1 MQSMGRLT
9 TSSRRSLG
17 WIGLAVVML
26 AALTVTALAMSRNT
40 HKTPPKR
47 PLAVALHNALSARP
61 VAGVSARFMLSEHLL
76 PGSSTAFS
84 NSPLAG
90 ASGSVWASGGRVRL
104 LIHSQL
110 GTEQL
115 TYDGGTLS
123 VFDPKQHSVYVV
135 DLKKQTASKEAAS
148 KEAAASKHDAVPSVA
163 EIGRMLTRLSSEALL
178 SGAIPDNLAGR
189 PAYTVKLT
197 PRHNAGLI
205 GQVQL
210 AWDAT
215 HGVPLRFAIYPRG
228 STTPAIE
235 LAVSHISYGKL
246 HASDLA
252 MRMPHNTKVVHVDLP
267 TQSDVRHATRHT
279 SSATGPTAVARAVG
293 FRLSAPATLAG
304 QTRGLVR
311 SVDFGGHTAALLVY
325 GRGLGSVVVLEQRM
339 SRSPSPLAV
348 LPSASVNGLRGREL
362 ETTLGT
368 LVQFSRGGV
377 TYTVVGSQTAATIM
391 GAAQSLG

>member
-1 MQSMGRLT
+1 MGRLT

-26 AALTVTALAMSRNT
+26 AALTVTAFAVARNS
-40 HKTPPKR
+40 HKLPPKR
-47 PLAVALHNALSARP
+47 PLAVALRNALTARP
-61 VAGVSARFMLSEHLL
+61 VAGLSARFVLNEHLL

-115 TYDGGTLS
+115 TYDGSTLS
-123 VFDPKQHSVYVV
+123 LFDPRQHTVYVLA
-135 DLKKQTASKEAAS
+135 LKPHDASS
-148 KEAAASKHDAVPSVA
+148 QDAAARSHSVPSVA
-163 EIGRMLTRLSSEALL
+163 EIGRMLTRLSGQALL
-178 SGAIPDNLAGR
+178 SGAIPDNLAGQ

-205 GQVQL
+205 GQLQL
-210 AWDAT
+210 AWDAS
-215 HGVPLRFAIYPRG
+215 HGVPLRFAVYPRG

-252 MRMPHNTKVVHVDLP
+252 MRMPHGTKVEHVQLP
-267 TQSDVRHATRHT
+267 TRSELHHASRHT

-293 FRLSAPATLAG
+293 FRLAAPATLAG
-304 QTRGLVR
+304 QARELVR
-311 SVDFGGHTAALLVY
+311 SVDLGGHSAALLVY

-339 SRSPSPLAV
+339 SRSSSPLAV

-391 GAAQSLG
+391 GAAQSLR

>member
-1 MQSMGRLT
+1 MGRLT
-9 TSSRRSLG
+9 TTSRRSFG

-26 AALTVTALAMSRNT
+26 AALTVTAVAMTRNT
-40 HKTPPKR
+40 HKMPPKR
-47 PLAVALHNALSARP
+47 PLAVAVHNALTARP
-61 VAGVSARFMLSEHLL
+61 VAGVSASFVLSEHLL

-84 NSPLAG
+84 SSPLAG
-90 ASGSVWASGGRVRL
+90 ATGKVWASGGHVRL

-115 TYDGGTLS
+115 TYDGTTLRL
-123 VFDPKQHSVYVV
+123 FDPKQHTVYE
-135 DLKKQTASKEAAS
+135 LTPKQNAESKD
-148 KEAAASKHDAVPSVA
+148 AAARTHSVPSVS
-163 EIGRMLTRLSSEALL
+163 EISHMLTQLSSQALL
-178 SGAIPDNLAGR
+178 SGAIPDNVAGQ
-189 PAYTVKLT
+189 PAYTVKLS

-215 HGVPLRFAIYPRG
+215 HGVPLRFAVYPRG

-235 LAVSHISYGKL
+235 LAVSHISFGKL
-246 HASDLA
+246 SASDLA
-252 MRMPHNTKVVHVDLP
+252 LRMPHSTKVEHVHLP
-267 TQSDVRHATRHT
+267 TQSELHHASRQT
-279 SSATGPTAVARAVG
+279 SSATGPSAVARAVG
-293 FRLSAPATLAG
+293 FRLAAPVTLAG
-304 QTRGLVR
+304 QTREVVR
-311 SVDFGGHTAALLVY
+311 SVDFGGHSAALLVY
-325 GRGLGSVVVLEQRM
+325 GHGLGSVIVLEQHM
-339 SRSPSPLAV
+339 SRGSSPLSV
-348 LPSASVNGLRGREL
+348 LPSARVNGLRGREL